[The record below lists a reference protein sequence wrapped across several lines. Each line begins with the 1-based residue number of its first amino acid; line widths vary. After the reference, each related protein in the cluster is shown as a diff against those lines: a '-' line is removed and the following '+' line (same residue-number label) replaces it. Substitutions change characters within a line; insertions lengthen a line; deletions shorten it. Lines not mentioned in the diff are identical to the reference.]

1 MNTLLSNQARPLAA
15 GEVLALRGARGTWL
29 ECTQGMVWLTIEGQP
44 GDFYLEQGSG
54 LRIAS
59 NGLVLIEGM
68 STGEIRQIREVPWP
82 IRWTSRLL
90 STLRFRKHFSPRKS
104 GVCGHSA

>member
-1 MNTLLSNQARPLAA
+1 MNTLLSNKPTRLGM
-15 GEVLALRGARGTWL
+15 GEIVAFRGARGSYL
-29 ECTQGMVWLTIEGQP
+29 ECTNGMVWLTIEGQP

-54 LRIAS
+54 VRIAS

-68 STGEIRQIREVPWP
+68 PTGEIRQIREVPWP
-82 IRWTSRLL
+82 IRLTSRVINSLQ
-90 STLRFRKHFSPRKS
+90 FRKCLSPRKS

>member
-1 MNTLLSNQARPLAA
+1 MNTLLSNQASPLAA
-15 GEVLALRGARGTWL
+15 GEIVAFRGARGSYL

-54 LRIAS
+54 LRIES

-68 STGEIRQIREVPWP
+68 PTGEIRQTREVPWP
-82 IRWTSRLL
+82 IHWTSRLL
-90 STLRFRKHFSPRKS
+90 STLQFRKSFSPRKS
-104 GVCGHSA
+104 GVCGHSL

>member
-1 MNTLLSNQARPLAA
+1 MNTLLSNKPTRLGM
-15 GEVLALRGARGTWL
+15 GEIVAFRGARGSYL
-29 ECTQGMVWLTIEGQP
+29 ECTRGMVWLTIEGQP

-54 LRIAS
+54 VRIAS

-68 STGEIRQIREVPWP
+68 PTGEICQIREVPWP

-90 STLRFRKHFSPRKS
+90 STLRFLKYVSPRKS
-104 GVCGHSA
+104 GVCGHSV